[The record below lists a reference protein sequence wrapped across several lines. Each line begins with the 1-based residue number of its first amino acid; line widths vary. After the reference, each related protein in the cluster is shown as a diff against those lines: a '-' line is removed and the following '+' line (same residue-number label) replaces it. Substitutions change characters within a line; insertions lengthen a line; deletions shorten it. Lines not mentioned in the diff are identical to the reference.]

1 MVRPDGGGGGPAP
14 VLKMTDE
21 AVATVKG
28 RFNGLADVCEGVVE
42 ELPDAYTLVTEACGS
57 FFAQIDPGISA
68 FTGSWQVTLAL
79 TADQGHAIAKNIN
92 QMSIDLSDLDRTLA
106 GGG

>member
-1 MVRPDGGGGGPAP
+1 MVHPDREGSGQAP
-14 VLKMTDE
+14 VLKMTDD
-21 AVATVKG
+21 AVRTVRG
-28 RFNGLADVCEGVVE
+28 RFNGLADLCDGIVQ
-42 ELPDAYTLVTEACGS
+42 ELPDGYSLVTEACGS
-57 FFAQIDPGISA
+57 FFAQIDPGITA
-68 FTGSWQVTLAL
+68 FTASWQVTLAL